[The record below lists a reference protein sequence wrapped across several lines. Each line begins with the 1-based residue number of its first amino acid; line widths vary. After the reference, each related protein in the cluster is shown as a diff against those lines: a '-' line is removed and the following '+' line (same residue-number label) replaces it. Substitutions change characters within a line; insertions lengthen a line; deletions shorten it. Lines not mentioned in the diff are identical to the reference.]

1 MNSLNTFVNIL
12 SLRNTTETLSIG
24 KVYHDEL
31 STKVYADVLDV
42 SGISLVPVTSLPS
55 EVQYFFNVT
64 PYAMI
69 KEGGITIDKHEEE

>member
-1 MNSLNTFVNIL
+1 MNDLYVLQAINSTRQSSDKLGVGDVSYDNLSLNTYANI
-12 SLRNTTETLSIG
+12 
-24 KVYHDEL
+24 
-31 STKVYADVLDV
+31 LDV

-55 EVQYFFNVT
+55 EVQYYFNVT

>member
-1 MNSLNTFVNIL
+1 MNELYVVQDVNSTRQTFDELNLNT
-12 SLRNTTETLSIG
+12 
-24 KVYHDEL
+24 
-31 STKVYADVLDV
+31 YADILGV

-69 KEGGITIDKHEEE
+69 KEGGITVDKHEEE